1 MPSWFLYIINENSH
15 NFVFFQSIIISAV
28 PTIPL
33 TVPITVFCG
42 IVDDVDVEGVDFEG
56 VGIEGR
62 SIIKMVDLV
71 GIGGGGIFKVVD
83 VIGI

>member
-33 TVPITVFCG
+33 TVPITVFC
-42 IVDDVDVEGVDFEG
+42 DVEGVDFEG